1 MEFRSKLLNKTRAT
15 ISSEENNNQFVSFI
29 TLILLIIVV
38 VAFILPAINNTKKL
52 IQENADL
59 RRKKEILVSVRDTY
73 AQSSKFMEEISAIKG
88 DIYNKIPTNPDPAS
102 VVGDLTYYATFNNL
116 NLDTLSLQKKEGGS
130 ESYVMRF
137 NGRYSD
143 IVSFFQTINNSPRYI
158 KIVSISLTPNDR
170 FDNNS
175 SELSLIINVEAF
187 YNE

>member
-15 ISSEENNNQFVSFI
+15 ISREENNNQFVSFI
-29 TLILLIIVV
+29 TVLLLTVV
-38 VAFILPAINNTKKL
+38 IVAFILPAINNTKKL

-59 RRKKEILVSVRDTY
+59 RRKKESLISVRDTY
-73 AQSSKFMEEISAIKG
+73 AKSSKYMEEVSAIKG

-116 NLDTLSLQKKEGGS
+116 NLDNLSLQRKDNGV

-137 NGRYSD
+137 NGRYED
-143 IVSFFQTINNSPRYI
+143 ILSFFQTIDSAPRYI
-158 KIVSISLTPNDR
+158 KIVNISLTPKDR
-170 FDNNS
+170 FDSNS